1 MNSSKKL
8 PKERPKSKSAES
20 NFIINTICDTVEN
33 CCTEICNKIE
43 DGNKEI
49 KDILLQILD
58 VLKNQKKEQKSEIT
72 VSSKNSNISQTVING
87 SNKSDNLNIKKK
99 VRKADKKKFK
109 SFKGNPFKLSEY
121 TEFTQKIKN
130 RGKISTKKLEFN
142 YGNSKIIN
150 NNKYKNLKAQF
161 SLYSIL

>member
-1 MNSSKKL
+1 MHGTKKL
-8 PKERPKSKSAES
+8 FKERPKSKNEES

-33 CCTEICNKIE
+33 CCTKICNE
-43 DGNKEI
+43 NKEI

-58 VLKNQKKEQKSEIT
+58 ALKNQKKEQKSEIT
-72 VSSKNSNISQTVING
+72 VSSKNSNTSQTVING

-150 NNKYKNLKAQF
+150 NNKYKYLKVQL
-161 SLYSIL
+161 SSSESKC